1 MKTEKLV
8 YPAAFLSL
16 FAVTLGAILMVG
28 GNHIG
33 DYMVGFGAILGT
45 LIMHKLDWV
54 WLVNT

>member
-45 LIMHKLDWV
+45 LIMHKLD
-54 WLVNT
+54 